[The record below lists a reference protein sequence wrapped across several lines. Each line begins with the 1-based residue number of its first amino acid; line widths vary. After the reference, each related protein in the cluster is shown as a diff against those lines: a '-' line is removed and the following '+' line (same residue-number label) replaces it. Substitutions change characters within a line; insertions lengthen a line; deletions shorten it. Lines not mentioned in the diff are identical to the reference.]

1 MTTNIR
7 SSRSSTGQVLHHGW
21 TVVAGQELRDLWL
34 GTRGLALVLGFSVV
48 LSVLTVLVAGNAD
61 LNLLDARETVGLCVQ
76 VTLGLGTLA
85 VLIISADSIS
95 GERERGTLE
104 HLLLTPVRRRDL
116 VAGKLVAALSVWAAV
131 LCVSLPYI
139 LVLARGPGIAGD
151 AMLLLLVVG
160 TLVAVAFASLGLT
173 VSSLSRTNRS
183 SLIIALLA
191 LLALAIPSQLPA
203 SAIKGALGDI
213 LVLANPAVAG
223 FKLVGKVIVDQSTWS
238 SQWNLF
244 IAPAAASVILTILAM
259 ASSRKISL

>member
-7 SSRSSTGQVLHHGW
+7 SSRSSTGQTLHHGW

-34 GTRGLALVLGFSVV
+34 GTRGVALVLAFSVV

-61 LNLLDARETVGLCVQ
+61 LNLLDARQTVGLCVQ

-85 VLIISADSIS
+85 VLIIRADSIS
-95 GERERGTLE
+95 GERERGTQE
-104 HLLLTPVRRRDL
+104 HLLLTPVLRRDL

-131 LCVSLPYI
+131 LSVSLPYI

-151 AMLLLLVVG
+151 AMLLLVVG
-160 TLVAVAFASLGLT
+160 TLVAVAFAGLGLT
-173 VSSLSRTNRS
+173 VSSVSRTNRS

-223 FKLVGKVIVDQSTWS
+223 FKLVGTVIVDQSTWS

-244 IAPAAASVILTILAM
+244 IAPLAASVILTVLAV